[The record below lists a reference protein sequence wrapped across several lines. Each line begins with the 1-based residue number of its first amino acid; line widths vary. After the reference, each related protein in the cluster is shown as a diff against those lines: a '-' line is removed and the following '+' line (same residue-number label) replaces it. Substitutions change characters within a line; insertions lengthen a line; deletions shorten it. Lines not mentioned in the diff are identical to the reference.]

1 LKYLVVIALIAL
13 LLGLAYRRLRPYVK
27 QGRDFIAAVRRFQQ
41 TARSASTR
49 GQPEKLVRCE
59 ACGIWVPATRALTSR
74 SGQLLF
80 CSEACLA
87 KEKTVAARQRQQR

>member
-1 LKYLVVIALIAL
+1 LKYLVVIALVAL
-13 LLGLAYRRLRPYVK
+13 LLVLAFRRLRPYVK
-27 QGRDFIAAVRRFQQ
+27 PVRDFIAAVRRFRQ
-41 TARSASTR
+41 AASSASTR

-74 SGQLLF
+74 SGQWWF

-87 KEKTVAARQRQQR
+87 KEKLVARRHRQR